1 MNSVTGDSDRL
12 SSHLQA
18 DAALVAGLSYV
29 GAVAAAAL
37 AVASQSTLVRE
48 VVVAMWTGSAGGL
61 LGVLCAALVRQ
72 MMKAGR
78 RRYGRKV
85 EWGEERL

>member
-37 AVASQSTLVRE
+37 AAASQSTLVRE
-48 VVVAMWTGSAGGL
+48 VVVAVWTGSAGGL
-61 LGVLCAALVRQ
+61 LGVLCAALVQQ